1 MGILWGQLRGCLPHH
16 PVNSRTPKWNNSKQV
31 GEFNYFS
38 NAIFN
43 NTTFMFLPKFPSNIE
58 IMLFFDLL
66 ILFSHSFWFLFIL
79 IFAFV
84 FTQSSF
90 TLNGW
95 NLFDISR
102 GAISS
107 WNKRLPLGLW
117 TWHPAIWHECCLL
130 SLILWVFS
138 GKQLHSTGRS
148 AQCFV
153 TTERGGIG
161 RMGGKRKREEIWG
174 YMCTYSWFTLLYSRN
189 KHNIVNPLYSHK
201 N

>member
-130 SLILWVFS
+130 SLILWVFYPEKI
-138 GKQLHSTGRS
+138 GKGWCFRHKVPSPLPFYIHLILSTLYEVKDVSCFTDGR
-148 AQCFV
+148 
-153 TTERGGIG
+153 
-161 RMGGKRKREEIWG
+161 
-174 YMCTYSWFTLLYSRN
+174 
-189 KHNIVNPLYSHK
+189 
-201 N
+201 